1 MSGKD
6 EGAHVEPGSG
16 LADAIAD
23 VEARA
28 AHPAYRQQSRRVIG
42 FELVDLAPEGQR
54 PVHLCAC
61 LAQGCGALYRPGDPR
76 MVAHHQT
83 HRERT

>member
-1 MSGKD
+1 MSDDG
-6 EGAHVEPGSG
+6 EGARVEPGSG
-16 LADAIAD
+16 LADAVAD

-28 AHPAYRQQSRRVIG
+28 AHPAYRQQRRRVIG
-42 FELVDLAPEGQR
+42 FELIDLTPDDQR
-54 PVHLCAC
+54 PVLLCAC
-61 LAQGCGALYRPGDPR
+61 LAEGCGALYRPGDPR

>member
-1 MSGKD
+1 MTGD
-6 EGAHVEPGSG
+6 EGARVEPGSG

-23 VEARA
+23 VERRAR
-28 AHPAYRQQSRRVIG
+28 HPAYRGQQRRVIG
-42 FELVDLAPEGQR
+42 FELIDLTPDDDR

-83 HRERT
+83 HREGT